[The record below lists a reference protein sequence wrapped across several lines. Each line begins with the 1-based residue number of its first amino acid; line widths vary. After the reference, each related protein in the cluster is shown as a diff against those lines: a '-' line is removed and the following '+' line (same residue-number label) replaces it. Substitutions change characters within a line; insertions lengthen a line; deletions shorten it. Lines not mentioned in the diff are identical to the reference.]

1 MAGMKSGDSFYPLI
15 KIAMIISVL
24 LAVVVMGYIYLIDDD
39 KYSALYLV
47 PESYSGY
54 LSADN
59 ISFVYGV
66 SCFEG
71 KKTTY
76 NLKIYYDNS
85 ILKTDSIELND
96 KESVEK
102 KEIIRLPENV
112 EFPAKVSLVLENNG
126 NRENVHFWLK
136 N

>member
-1 MAGMKSGDSFYPLI
+1 MKSGDSFYPLI

-24 LAVVVMGYIYLIDDD
+24 LAVSVMGYIYLIDDD

-54 LSADN
+54 SSADN
-59 ISFVYGV
+59 ISFIYGV
-66 SCFEG
+66 KCFEG
-71 KKTTY
+71 KKMTY
-76 NLKIYYDNS
+76 NLKIYCGNS
-85 ILKTDSIELND
+85 ILKADSFELND

-102 KEIIRLPENV
+102 KEIIILPENI
-112 EFPAKVSLVLENNG
+112 EFPAKVSLVLESNG
-126 NRENVHFWLK
+126 NKENVHFWLK